1 MKSQIKFTVG
11 QDETTAD
18 HIECDGV
25 ELSEVYVDGEQI
37 YRQPFTFEYI
47 DSLGG
52 YYGVTGLKD
61 GYENPTDIIIPPT
74 YKGLPVTRIKANAF
88 SSSKGSKVETAY
100 IPSSV
105 EYIDGFAFYASGL
118 RSLNRGTNL
127 IYASE
132 IGDYAFYGCNL
143 PFVILDSSYLTI
155 GAKALSSSGAA
166 YIFYGA
172 EKRYWDQRVTNNDE
186 SINDKV
192 YFYSY
197 SEPSEPGRYWHR
209 NPLTGLPSLWFSE
222 CDINGH
228 KPNLLETQEPTC
240 SEAGWNHY
248 VCIACGE
255 EYTEEIPAT
264 GDHKWSDWKVELEPS
279 CIEGLQRRVC
289 ATCGGVEE
297 KAIPANGSHVWAS
310 DLCTEPK
317 ICASCGYVDPY
328 HTVQSGHYME
338 LLHNHEPYCDVGG
351 LQVYKCRHCSYQKRV
366 DIPALDHDWGDW
378 YPTIYPTGITEGT
391 KRRECKRCSKIET
404 APIPKIETADEYFDY
419 TLLEDG
425 TYSVKPLPDIS
436 LPAELVIPSE
446 YEGIPVTQIEKEAFE
461 GCNEYSPGRKIISVY
476 IPSSIKHI
484 GAYAFQECYGIEEVI
499 IPSSVEYVGRQAFYD
514 CGATIYCEAAS
525 QHEGWH
531 SEWSDSDDP
540 NTVEWDYHNDP
551 ENWEDDGLYAGSYLI
566 TVDEAAT
573 NVTVSSSCGSI
584 AAGAV
589 NGWTHAAAI
598 KIPLNVQNIQPKAFT
613 DCKNLTIYCE
623 AESKPEGWLDGW
635 CDSSVTIV
643 WGFTGCVEHSWS
655 DWEITID
662 STCVENGER
671 KRTCAK
677 CGEVEVEIINASHDW
692 DSEVEVVPPT
702 CTDGGYT
709 IHRCNNCA
717 ETYWDNFTDALG
729 HDWGEWATTQHP
741 TCESEGVFERACK
754 RCGEKES
761 QPITALGHIWL
772 APTCTTPKTCGR
784 CGATEGEPLGHTP
797 SDWIIDTEATT
808 ETEGSKHKECT
819 RCGVVLETAVIPKL
833 EETDKYILTESGEFL
848 TDEEGNKLIIEG
860 E

>member
-1 MKSQIKFTVG
+1 MAINFDIASVVKSP
-11 QDETTAD
+11 
-18 HIECDGV
+18 
-25 ELSEVYVDGEQI
+25 SEA
-37 YRQPFTFEYI
+37 
-47 DSLGG
+47 
-52 YYGVTGLKD
+52 
-61 GYENPTDIIIPPT
+61 T
-74 YKGLPVTRIKANAF
+74 YKGVDLSEININGKLLLFQPLKFNLIEGGTTYEVSLKEGVNATGLDIVIPETFNGISVTKIA
-88 SSSKGSKVETAY
+88 GY
-100 IPSSV
+100 
-105 EYIDGFAFYASGL
+105 GFANSDIKSVYFGEHID
-118 RSLNRGTNL
+118 T
-127 IYASE
+127 
-132 IGDYAFYGCNL
+132 IGDYAFMGCSSL
-143 PFVILDSSYLTI
+143 ERVGIKSSYYDCVLFVESIGVYAFQGCALETI
-155 GAKALSSSGAA
+155 FLNTNVDKIGSDAFNSLRLK
-166 YIFYGA
+166 YIFYAGTA
-172 EKRYWDQRVTNNDE
+172 SKWNNDVDNNDASVTGKLCVYSNEKPGAAANVLCWHYDEETGSPVLWEDVCHSKGHVYYEE
-186 SINDKV
+186 S
-192 YFYSY
+192 Y
-197 SEPSEPGRYWHR
+197 
-209 NPLTGLPSLWFSE
+209 TA
-222 CDINGH
+222 
-228 KPNLLETQEPTC
+228 PTC
-240 SEAGWNHY
+240 ETPG
-248 VCIACGE
+248 VKVEKCIGCGFIK
-255 EYTEEIPAT
+255 EEILQST
-264 GDHKWSDWKVELEPS
+264 GHTWSDWNVELEPS

-297 KAIPANGSHVWAS
+297 EVIPAKGNHVWAI

-317 ICASCGYVDPY
+317 ICANCGYVDPY

-338 LLHNHEPYCDVGG
+338 LILTHEPYCDVGG
-351 LQVYKCRHCSYQKRV
+351 LQVFKCRHCSYQKLV
-366 DIPALDHDWGDW
+366 DLLALNHDWDDW

-461 GCNEYSPGRKIISVY
+461 GCNEYSPGRNIISVY

-499 IPSSVEYVGRQAFYD
+499 IPSSVEYIGRQAFYD

-525 QHEGWH
+525 QPDGWH

-551 ENWEDDGLYAGSYLI
+551 ENWEDEGLYAGSYLI
-566 TVDEAAT
+566 TVEETAT
-573 NVTVSSSCGSI
+573 NMTVSSSCGSI

-635 CDSSVTIV
+635 CDDSVTIV

-717 ETYWDNFTDALG
+717 ETYWDNLTD
-729 HDWGEWATTQHP
+729 
-741 TCESEGVFERACK
+741 
-754 RCGEKES
+754 
-761 QPITALGHIWL
+761 
-772 APTCTTPKTCGR
+772 
-784 CGATEGEPLGHTP
+784 PLGHTP
-797 SDWIIDTEATT
+797 SDWIIDVEATA
-808 ETEGSKHKECT
+808 ETDGSKHKECT